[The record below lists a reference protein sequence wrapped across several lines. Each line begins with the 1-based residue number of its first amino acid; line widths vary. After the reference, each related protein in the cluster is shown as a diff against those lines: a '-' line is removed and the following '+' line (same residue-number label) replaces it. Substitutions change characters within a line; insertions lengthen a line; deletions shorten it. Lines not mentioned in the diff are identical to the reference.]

1 MDPIS
6 LLIALGPAIIGAI
19 GRGVAGSQ
27 QAGATRSA
35 ASAQER
41 SATEA
46 IEWERESALMGQKAT
61 EEENRRRQVEASFRA
76 ANLEDVIKMFE
87 GLGNSGEMAG
97 MSQIA
102 QQLMSGDGG
111 TDLRKNAMRELDM
124 NSGMLNAMLAQSGVT
139 GSGFGAQQQR
149 GLMTDTMMGLAR
161 DMTQNRTQ
169 NLMGAAN
176 LLGQSQ
182 QMNMGRLGAIGSLY
196 QDDAFGANA
205 PMDGFPGGNSM
216 DWSSLLSGFAG
227 GGGGGNTREYENVVN
242 GLRRPRGMI

>member
-1 MDPIS
+1 MDPLTLAFIS
-6 LLIALGPAIIGAI
+6 YVLPALIGAGGAAI
-19 GRGVAGSQ
+19 SGSQ
-27 QAGATRSA
+27 SANATRNA

-41 SATEA
+41 SASEQIA
-46 IEWERESALMGQKAT
+46 WEREAAQMGQQAQ
-61 EEENRRRQVEASFRA
+61 EEENRRRQLEASFRA

-87 GLGNSGEMAG
+87 GLGNSSEMRG

-102 QQLMSGDGG
+102 QQLMNGEGG

-124 NSGMLNAMLAQSGVT
+124 NSGMLNAMLAQSGVM
-139 GSGFGAQQQR
+139 GSGFGAEQQR

-161 DMTQNRTQ
+161 DMTQNKTQ

-205 PMDGFPGGNSM
+205 PMTGFPGGNPG
-216 DWSSLLSGFAG
+216 DWNDILRNL
-227 GGGGGNTREYENVVN
+227 NTRRVV
-242 GLRRPRGMI
+242 